1 MKTWWSGLSGRE
13 QRLVSLA
20 GGALLLALLYWGA
33 WQPFMD
39 RLEQERLRVASQQQ
53 TLDWMQ
59 AQGQLLQRL
68 QGSLGRRP
76 DLSMPLDAVV
86 SQTAG
91 QFQLQITR
99 RQPSGQ
105 QLQLEMDQADF
116 NQLLSWLKQLEQA
129 FGVRVQLMELSALDE
144 RQGQVRVRRLLL
156 GRAS

>member
-1 MKTWWSGLSGRE
+1 MKTWWSGLSERE
-13 QRLVSLA
+13 QRLVGMA

-39 RLEQERLRVASQQQ
+39 RLEQGKRRVASQQQ

-59 AQGQLLQRL
+59 AQGQLVQRL
-68 QGSLGRRP
+68 QGNRGRRP
-76 DLSMPLDAVV
+76 DLSTPLDAVV
-86 SQTAG
+86 SKTAG

-116 NQLLSWLKQLEQA
+116 NQLLGWLQQLEEA
-129 FGVRVQLMELSALDE
+129 FGIRVQLMELSALDE

-156 GRAS
+156 GRAT